1 MTDSQKEKREALIKR
16 HKEKME
22 RTTVEERK
30 MSEKRI
36 LQFFS
41 KYKDVDFLERKKEAV
56 LSR

>member
-30 MSEKRI
+30 MSEKRV